1 MHKRKETVPLSHY
14 INNSSS
20 TMFIKKNKIEIH
32 QMQLKHKYRRTR
44 QFTQVDFRK
53 LLETQKTKSLQRK
66 AVSTIGV
73 DEGLITLP
81 TIQPVKNWKK
91 LTQEEIEVRNNIRL
105 NKELMATLSNDA
117 MTDFYNDNEETENEK
132 YKQAKTEENEIKKLN
147 NWDVQHD
154 FNKKNFNRKSSADI
168 AHLTQGIDSS
178 SIKWML
184 EIKNN
189 KRDLEVLSKNKY
201 LQDFFNIIE
210 EEQKAIFN
218 QNMNINKKQVSFDAF
233 EVSNQKTQK
242 RSNFSN
248 VDYYREIM
256 KQKVKVEDYL
266 KTELSSIA
274 EKVFEKK
281 QEKKKLME
289 QITQLLFD
297 INNIKQETKKVIDT
311 NTFEVKKLKDDISL
325 GTLKSNDLFARSI
338 KKKEKHA
345 KNAEVKFHLQQQ
357 TAEKSDKRITN

>member
-1 MHKRKETVPLSHY
+1 MADA
-14 INNSSS
+14 
-20 TMFIKKNKIEIH
+20 KKCD
-32 QMQLKHKYRRTR
+32 RCG
-44 QFTQVDFRK
+44 K
-53 LLETQKTKSLQRK
+53 LFEPYNYN
-66 AVSTIGV
+66 I
-73 DEGLITLP
+73 DE
-81 TIQPVKNWKK
+81 
-91 LTQEEIEVRNNIRL
+91 EY
-105 NKELMATLSNDA
+105 KELTG
-117 MTDFYNDNEETENEK
+117 
-132 YKQAKTEENEIKKLN
+132 I
-147 NWDVQHD
+147 
-154 FNKKNFNRKSSADI
+154 SS
-168 AHLTQGIDSS
+168 
-178 SIKWML
+178 
-184 EIKNN
+184 N
-189 KRDLEVLSKNKY
+189 KRPK
-201 LQDFFNIIE
+201 
-210 EEQKAIFN
+210 
-218 QNMNINKKQVSFDAF
+218 
-233 EVSNQKTQK
+233 
-242 RSNFSN
+242 
-248 VDYYREIM
+248 

>member
-1 MHKRKETVPLSHY
+1 MIY
-14 INNSSS
+14 I
-20 TMFIKKNKIEIH
+20 IL
-32 QMQLKHKYRRTR
+32 QL
-44 QFTQVDFRK
+44 
-53 LLETQKTKSLQRK
+53 
-66 AVSTIGV
+66 I
-73 DEGLITLP
+73 
-81 TIQPVKNWKK
+81 
-91 LTQEEIEVRNNIRL
+91 
-105 NKELMATLSNDA
+105 
-117 MTDFYNDNEETENEK
+117 
-132 YKQAKTEENEIKKLN
+132 
-147 NWDVQHD
+147 
-154 FNKKNFNRKSSADI
+154 
-168 AHLTQGIDSS
+168 
-178 SIKWML
+178 
-184 EIKNN
+184 
-189 KRDLEVLSKNKY
+189 Y
-201 LQDFFNIIE
+201 LQDFFNKIE